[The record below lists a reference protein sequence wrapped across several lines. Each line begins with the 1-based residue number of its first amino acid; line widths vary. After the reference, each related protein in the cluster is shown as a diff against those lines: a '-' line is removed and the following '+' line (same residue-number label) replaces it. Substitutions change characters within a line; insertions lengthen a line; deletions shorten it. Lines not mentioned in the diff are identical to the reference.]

1 MMNETTSTP
10 LTTSIIFSMSTTSI
24 SSNVTESPILTT
36 SSLPDVNKPK
46 ESTVYLVALVSA
58 VSFLILFV
66 SVMLF
71 YLRKKRLDKL
81 RHQLM
86 PFYSFDPHEEDGD
99 WESDLLDDNMPVGG
113 KRIDYKSVEFSKAG
127 VPQSRRL

>member
-1 MMNETTSTP
+1 MNGTSTVP
-10 LTTSIIFSMSTTSI
+10 STTHAT
-24 SSNVTESPILTT
+24 SNVTEIPILTT
-36 SSLPDVNKPK
+36 VPPDVIKPRDT
-46 ESTVYLVALVSA
+46 TVYLVALVSA
-58 VSFLILFV
+58 ISFLILFV

-99 WESDLLDDNMPVGG
+99 WESDLLDDNMPVSG
-113 KRIDYKSVEFSKAG
+113 KRIDYKSVEFAKAG
-127 VPQSRRL
+127 VVQSRRL

>member
-1 MMNETTSTP
+1 MPIMNGTLSTP
-10 LTTSIIFSMSTTSI
+10 LLISI
-24 SSNVTESPILTT
+24 NVTQIPITT
-36 SSLPDVNKPK
+36 TSLPDLSQPNKG
-46 ESTVYLVALVSA
+46 TIFLVALISA

-99 WESDLLDDNMPVGG
+99 WESDLLEDNVP
-113 KRIDYKSVEFSKAG
+113 KRLDYKSVEFSKGG
-127 VPQSRRL
+127 VPLSKRL